1 MADIEEDAES
11 SSDEDSIPPEPEFE
25 MTVPWFRRVKGFAGR
40 RPYTKATCV
49 VKVRLT
55 DTLKT
60 FGRKVREQTELS
72 QFKLVVGGSGELLLE
87 CGANDRDDDDE
98 DDSDEDEEDGSAS
111 GGASTANE
119 GSVAGGGESA
129 KAEEEVDEEARDMA
143 ILLAVN
149 PTIISFSGNT

>member
-1 MADIEEDAES
+1 MGDIEEDAES

-49 VKVRLT
+49 VKVRLS

-72 QFKLVVGGSGELLLE
+72 QFKLVVAGSGELLLE
-87 CGANDRDDDDE
+87 CGANDKDDDDDE
-98 DDSDEDEEDGSAS
+98 DDSDEEGGDGSAS
-111 GGASTANE
+111 GGGSAANDGAAAAVDE
-119 GSVAGGGESA
+119 GS
-129 KAEEEVDEEARDMA
+129 KAEVDVDDEARDMA

-149 PTIISFSGNT
+149 A